1 MAALTSAEESNTL
14 VAIASL
20 EAVAVAARVVAVKT
34 GAPASVTYTTG
45 RTKTSV
51 GAGTEIAA
59 ISIEVVD
66 WAPAKA
72 ARAATAESVERMVFD
87 PGDEVDTD
95 GGKKVDEERD
105 A

>member
-1 MAALTSAEESNTL
+1 
-14 VAIASL
+14 
-20 EAVAVAARVVAVKT
+20 
-34 GAPASVTYTTG
+34 
-45 RTKTSV
+45 
-51 GAGTEIAA
+51 
-59 ISIEVVD
+59 VVD

-87 PGDEVDTD
+87 PGGEVDTD